1 MKKVVVLLVLA
12 LVGLVASAQVIDT
25 SVTESSDVDEV
36 FVFVEESPEFPGG
49 MDSLYAFLG
58 ANVHYPAEAKK
69 DSIEGYVYVRFV
81 VEKDGSV
88 YNIKVLRE
96 IGGGCG
102 EEVVRVTKMKPKWQP
117 AKQRDKPVRCEF
129 TLPVKFSLE
138 KKEMGSFSEACP
150 M

>member
-25 SVTESSDVDEV
+25 SVTESSDVDEVFV

-96 IGGGCG
+96 IG
-102 EEVVRVTKMKPKWQP
+102 
-117 AKQRDKPVRCEF
+117 
-129 TLPVKFSLE
+129 
-138 KKEMGSFSEACP
+138 
-150 M
+150 